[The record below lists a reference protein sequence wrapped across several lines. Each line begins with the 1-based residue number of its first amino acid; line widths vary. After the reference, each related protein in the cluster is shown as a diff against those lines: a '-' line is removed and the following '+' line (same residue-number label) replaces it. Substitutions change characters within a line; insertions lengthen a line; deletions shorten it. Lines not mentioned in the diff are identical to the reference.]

1 MQTREELGH
10 TGLAL
15 VMWLY
20 FQVMSLPRA
29 VAVVPLALG
38 TLALGIP
45 LDATAT
51 PWAQPV
57 VSIWTWTALGWVVA
71 RAAPLH
77 RVELAACVVLATA
90 GELFLKDVWGLYEYR
105 LGNLPLFI
113 PAGHALVF
121 AAAARMSAVAPRW
134 LPGAVVAGCVA
145 TVAYGAVRGYDTFG
159 VVWGLAFIAFVW
171 RSANPRLCA
180 TLFLFALI
188 IESYGTALGGWRYYA
203 VEPWFGLTTTNPP
216 VWIGAIYCTL
226 ETLVQ
231 VTAKAFDRLAAG
243 RVAASAMG
251 MDSACDGAGRRATV
265 WALPVQAPANSS
277 SGANRKGTTR

>member
-1 MQTREELGH
+1 MS
-10 TGLAL
+10 
-15 VMWLY
+15 LY
-20 FQVMSLPRA
+20 FWCMSLSRA
-29 VAVVPLALG
+29 GTVVPLALG

-57 VSIWTWTALGWVVA
+57 VSLWAWTALLWIVVG
-71 RAAPLH
+71 AAPRH
-77 RVELAACVVLATA
+77 RLELAACVVLATA
-90 GELFLKDVWGLYEYR
+90 GELFLKDAWGLYEYR

-121 AAAARMSAVAPRW
+121 AAAAQMSAAAPRW
-134 LPGAVVAGCVA
+134 LPGAVVVGCVA
-145 TVAYGAVRGYDTFG
+145 TVTVGAVRGYDTFG
-159 VVWGLAFIAFVW
+159 LVWGLAFVALVW

-180 TLFLFALI
+180 TLFLFALV
-188 IESYGTALGGWRYYA
+188 IESYGTALGGWRYYT

-226 ETLVQ
+226 ETLVR
-231 VTAKAFDRLAAG
+231 VTVQAVDRIRGG

-251 MDSACDGAGRRATV
+251 LVSTCDSAGRRATV
-265 WALPVQAPANSS
+265 WAPLVQAQAYSS
-277 SGANRKGTTR
+277 TGVNRKGTTR